1 MGRTKEKR
9 RFYAFVD
16 AAVAPLPDNPYS
28 RETLLLDCVDA
39 DAFDRGAVALD
50 DAENL
55 SLIRVT
61 STRRRLE
68 EEFGLREVEESDWL
82 ELTIDGEGGA
92 PRAWV
97 MPASADCASEHGSS
111 VRSIAKLPDGDG
123 DGGGGDGD
131 GGGGGGG
138 GVATVVTAK
147 LSKEC
152 TLERKRYADTAAD
165 FLAAVYVSLGSKL

>member
-61 STRRRLE
+61 STRRRLKE
-68 EEFGLREVEESDWL
+68 DFGLREVEESDWL

-123 DGGGGDGD
+123 
-131 GGGGGGG
+131 G
-138 GVATVVTAK
+138 GVATGVTAK